1 VIRIAITPSVK
12 AISRSGRTGQ
22 LSRRDRTDVLLRW
35 SEGPMSRP
43 GGRKRVR
50 SVPENPQRRTPE
62 LDQVRR
68 LLFPSLPPDEGWAR
82 IEGAL
87 AAATDDAR
95 IDAIEDLAEGD
106 LPADLIAALKRLQA
120 QQP

>member
-1 VIRIAITPSVK
+1 
-12 AISRSGRTGQ
+12 
-22 LSRRDRTDVLLRW
+22 
-35 SEGPMSRP
+35 MSRP

-106 LPADLIAALKRLQA
+106 LTADLIAALKRLQA